1 MGIRVAMLNS
11 FNNMKKN
18 WSSHSIRCNIK
29 FGLVLTTHENEWVR
43 RMFLTQPHFQK
54 CEGV

>member
-1 MGIRVAMLNS
+1 MAIRVAMLNS

-18 WSSHSIRCNIK
+18 WSSYSIRCNIK